1 MLFRSLYE
9 KGNSFIIHLTPA
21 LQACFNVPIATVD
34 DLPSMIIDHVYVLD
48 KHECLEYQQN
58 FVSENLSI
66 LLDDKL
72 IYDDPLSL
80 FWVAPILNFIVYKNS
95 KITYTWQEL
104 VELFYLFC
112 TSQNNH
118 IIQCFDGHVR
128 IDSTSALSK
137 MFNFEH
143 FNVNQINDVLMQSV
157 QYIGKQKTLNKC
169 CKQLEMLTNMPS
181 FEFLKYLI
189 DKHSDMLP
197 NTNTHVTL

>member
-1 MLFRSLYE
+1 MCDGFKFVKLYQGICKTFLKEIKNLLEYSQLWWSIKQDSYLNQFLDEFLEQNTVFILDDLIAAFKSKAYSLDLYE

-80 FWVAPILNFIVYKNS
+80 FWEIGRA
-95 KITYTWQEL
+95 
-104 VELFYLFC
+104 
-112 TSQNNH
+112 
-118 IIQCFDGHVR
+118 HV
-128 IDSTSALSK
+128 
-137 MFNFEH
+137 
-143 FNVNQINDVLMQSV
+143 
-157 QYIGKQKTLNKC
+157 
-169 CKQLEMLTNMPS
+169 
-181 FEFLKYLI
+181 
-189 DKHSDMLP
+189 
-197 NTNTHVTL
+197 